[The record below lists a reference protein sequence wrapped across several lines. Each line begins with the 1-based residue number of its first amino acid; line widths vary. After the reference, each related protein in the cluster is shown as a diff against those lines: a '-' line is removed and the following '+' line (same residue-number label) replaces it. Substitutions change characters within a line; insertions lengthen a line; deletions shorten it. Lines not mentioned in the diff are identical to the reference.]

1 MLTTKWNEVKSIV
14 KKIIIYNIEIEMKSV
29 HRIES
34 SNIIMYH
41 HVVLFRCLWVLKKP
55 LLFPFAHNDFICAW
69 RAILY
74 QFPSSLTIIFV
85 TFMLVYFHFLQT
97 SMLFFPQKNYKK
109 NFVQVLFLCSICYQH
124 FIITITLFYIFV
136 KNEKKSNCWKKWK
149 GRKKILNR
157 LKKIGGVS

>member
-1 MLTTKWNEVKSIV
+1 MKWS
-14 KKIIIYNIEIEMKSV
+14 KKYCKKTIIYNIEIEMKSV
-29 HRIES
+29 HHIES

-109 NFVQVLFLCSICYQH
+109 
-124 FIITITLFYIFV
+124 TLFKSFFYVQYAINTSSSMK
-136 KNEKKSNCWKKWK
+136 KNQIVEKNGRE
-149 GRKKILNR
+149 GRKY
-157 LKKIGGVS
+157 